1 MITEKELIITIRLL
15 DLYNIDKYHKNM
27 LNTLKALSIN
37 DWYDF
42 SNKLISRYSED
53 NIKQSI
59 NKYKKHS
66 LKTNKQQYLQA
77 YKIW

>member
-59 NKYKKHS
+59 NKYKKHL